1 MIMRT
6 DALSLPFH
14 AAAPRDGAKPGKAA
28 APRRRIRPL
37 LAVFLAAL
45 GLLSGSVA
53 GLLLAFGTGLLELC

>member
-6 DALSLPFH
+6 DALSLPFQP
-14 AAAPRDGAKPGKAA
+14 APRDAA
-28 APRRRIRPL
+28 RPVPAATPRRRLRPL